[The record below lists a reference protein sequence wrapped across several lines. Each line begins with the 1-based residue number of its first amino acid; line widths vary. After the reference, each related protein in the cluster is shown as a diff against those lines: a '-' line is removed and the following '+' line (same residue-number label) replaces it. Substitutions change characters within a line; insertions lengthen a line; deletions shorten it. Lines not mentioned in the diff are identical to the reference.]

1 MICSRAKNKTRP
13 RMKASVRSGDGEV
26 VQRTPSVSTM
36 IPMCHMDDETI
47 KSEVNTRAEAKK
59 VNQIS
64 QGSTSELDFFV

>member
-1 MICSRAKNKTRP
+1 
-13 RMKASVRSGDGEV
+13 
-26 VQRTPSVSTM
+26 
-36 IPMCHMDDETI
+36 MDDETI